1 VRRMSFALT
10 TDAVRAR
17 TKTVT
22 RRLGWKFAK
31 ADDRILAV
39 DKLRTKNAQ
48 KLGVIE
54 IVNVRREWLWEIYS
68 YLIDPNVTKPIFE
81 QVNETTREG
90 FPNMSGLQF
99 ADMFRQMHKLAD
111 DDVQVTRIE
120 FRYIDE
126 GAV

>member
-1 VRRMSFALT
+1 MSFALT
-10 TDAVRAR
+10 TDAVKAR

-31 ADDRILAV
+31 AGDRILAV

-99 ADMFRQMHKLAD
+99 ADMFRQMHKLDD

>member
-1 VRRMSFALT
+1 MSFALT
-10 TDAVRAR
+10 TDAVKAR

-31 ADDRILAV
+31 AGDRILAV

-68 YLIDPNVTKPIFE
+68 YLIDSNVTKPVYE

-99 ADMFRQMHKLAD
+99 ADMFRQMHKLDD

-120 FRYIDE
+120 FRYIE
-126 GAV
+126 ETT